1 MFKIP
6 LCLEVVASDDH
17 STMLEDMGIE
27 PNDDLYEAETFVVC
41 FYKIDAIMHDLRS
54 TKKKPISC
62 VVCGELMYLVKI
74 DMATLVERIS
84 AIS

>member
-6 LCLEVVASDDH
+6 LCLEVVAADDH
-17 STMLEDMGIE
+17 STMLQDMGIE

-41 FYKIDAIMHDLRS
+41 FYKVDALMNDERS
-54 TKKKPISC
+54 TKKKPLTC

-84 AIS
+84 AVS

>member
-1 MFKIP
+1 MFKIA

-17 STMLEDMGIE
+17 STMLENMGIE
-27 PNDDLYEAETFVVC
+27 PNDDLYLAETFPVC
-41 FYKIDAIMHDLRS
+41 FYKIDAIMPDLRS

-84 AIS
+84 AVS

>member
-1 MFKIP
+1 MFKIA

-62 VVCGELMYLVKI
+62 VVCGELMYLVKM

-84 AIS
+84 AVS

>member
-1 MFKIP
+1 MFKIA

-17 STMLEDMGIE
+17 TTMLENMGIQ

-84 AIS
+84 AVS